1 MNTKYKFPHI
11 LIGILMTS
19 ILLGVSS
26 CEKKLEQ
33 YPQDQFAEAT
43 FWTNETNAMIALAGV
58 YRGGIRY
65 NTSEQNNPT
74 DWWSQGGI
82 IGLDGATDN
91 LIDQAFSGSNYA
103 RLTNGE
109 LVSSNVVVRAYWS
122 VSYQR
127 IATCSRFL
135 ENIDKVPMDK
145 TRKKRMTA
153 EARFIRAC
161 QYFYMSQFWGSVPL
175 VTKTLTPDEANN
187 VTKAPKT
194 EIVQFVITELKES
207 AIDLPRFKDI
217 PASETGRASRQVAL
231 AFLGR
236 LYLAEKKYTEA
247 SDAYKQIIDFGDN
260 IIDPNYQTIFLA
272 SNENSKENIFSMQ
285 YYPGLAGNGVI
296 YSAFPAMLGGNAYYS
311 PLGSLADEY
320 EFSDGTPFSY
330 TDPRYNPK
338 DIGANRDPRFR
349 FSLLWNNSTFQG
361 KIYVSHLDST
371 RSLDQLNPSKI
382 STRTGYSLRKYLD
395 ESFTGDKTSGYGG
408 NIPIIRYAEVLLS
421 YLEAELEAGHAISQ
435 SLLDMTI
442 NKVRGRASVNLP
454 AITQTDPVLLR
465 PILRKE
471 RRVELAFE
479 GLRYWDLLRWGIA
492 DQVLTGDF
500 WGAPFP
506 DSKTY
511 ADKSKKL
518 DPDFRWW
525 VTSKN
530 FRKGQDEV
538 WPVPESEVNINPKLR

>member
-1 MNTKYKFPHI
+1 
-11 LIGILMTS
+11 
-19 ILLGVSS
+19 LL
-26 CEKKLEQ
+26 
-33 YPQDQFAEAT
+33 P
-43 FWTNETNAMIALAGV
+43 
-58 YRGGIRY
+58 
-65 NTSEQNNPT
+65 
-74 DWWSQGGI
+74 
-82 IGLDGATDN
+82 
-91 LIDQAFSGSNYA
+91 SN
-103 RLTNGE
+103 R
-109 LVSSNVVVRAYWS
+109 VVGAYWS

-127 IATCSRFL
+127 IATCNLFL
-135 ENIDKVPMDK
+135 ENIGKVTMDE
-145 TRKKRMTA
+145 TRKKRMIA
-153 EARFIRAC
+153 DARFIRAC
-161 QYFYMSQFWGSVPL
+161 QYFYLSQFWGSVPL

-187 VTKAPKT
+187 VTKAPKI
-194 EIVQFVITELKES
+194 EIVQFVATELTGS
-207 AIDLPRFKDI
+207 AADLPRFGDI
-217 PASETGRASRQVAL
+217 PESETGRASKQAAL
-231 AFLGR
+231 AFLAR

-272 SNENSKENIFSMQ
+272 SNENSKENIFSTQ

-296 YSAFPAMLGGNAYYS
+296 YSAFPAMLGGNAYYG

-330 TDPRYNPK
+330 NDPRYNPG

-361 KIYVSHLDST
+361 ERYVSHLDSAQ
-371 RSLDQLNPSKI
+371 SLDQLNPTKL

-408 NIPIIRYAEVLLS
+408 NIPIIRYAEVLLG
-421 YLEAELEAGHAISQ
+421 YLEAELEAGRPISQ

-442 NKVRGRASVNLP
+442 NKVRSRESVNLP
-454 AITQTDPVLLR
+454 ALTQTNPDLLR
-465 PILRKE
+465 PLLHHE

-479 GLRYWDLLRWGIA
+479 GIRYWDLLRWGIA

-511 ADKSKKL
+511 AEKSAKL
-518 DPDFRWW
+518 DPNFRWW
-525 VTSKN
+525 VISKN

-538 WPVPESEVNINPKLR
+538 WPIPESEVNINPKLR